1 MATENPF
8 MNSLRE
14 NNLIDDREIAF
25 VADVTCTNGNRGR
38 AWFFLNG
45 SKLHLYEMAGLAAC
59 GAHIETLELKG
70 AQILKASRF
79 VLNSSLKLK
88 CNNET
93 YTFKGFAQ
101 AKKVIKKL
109 KIGQIKN
116 Y

>member
-25 VADVTCTNGNRGR
+25 VADDTCTNGNRGR

-59 GAHIETLELKG
+59 GAHIETLELKD
-70 AQILKASRF
+70 AQILKASSF

-88 CNNET
+88 CNGET

-101 AKKVIKKL
+101 AKKVIAC
-109 KIGQIKN
+109 ITESCN
-116 Y
+116 H